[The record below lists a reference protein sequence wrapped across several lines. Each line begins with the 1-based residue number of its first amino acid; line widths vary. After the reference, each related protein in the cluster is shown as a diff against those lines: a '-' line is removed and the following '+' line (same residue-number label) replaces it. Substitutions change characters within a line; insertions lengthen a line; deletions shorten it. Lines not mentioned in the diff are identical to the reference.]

1 MAQFAPKN
9 KNFLS
14 PVGFKFIMS
23 RTPNVD
29 YFCQSASIPEV
40 SIGTREISTPVKD
53 YTVPGDKMTFGDLNL
68 RFLVNED
75 LDNYFEIYK
84 WLKGLTNPK
93 NTGDFQAYI
102 NSVDEKGRDSDFTKS
117 MSDARLLVLNSNYN
131 GIATVNFYNIF
142 PTSLTTLEFD
152 ASATDINYFT
162 AEVNFKYTIYEITDK
177 DQKKV
182 NLETLND
189 MWEKD
194 SPLDDEKLD
203 HDSLSI
209 PKLHAKYL
217 RLYNNFTTLRD
228 QAELE
233 VKRTYRDRWE
243 YYTGKSE
250 KPFPM
255 KLIKTDVAIY
265 LEADQEYQKSVLKAK
280 YLNQMVEAIK
290 TILSAISN
298 RSFHIKNAV
307 EFAKFLKGYEI

>member
-40 SIGTREISTPVKD
+40 SIGAREISTPVKD

-84 WLKGLTNPK
+84 WLKGLTNPA
-93 NTGDFQAYI
+93 NTGNFQAYI
-102 NSVDEKGRDSDFTKS
+102 NSVDEKGRDSDFTKT
-117 MSDARLLVLNSNYN
+117 MSDARLLVLNSNYQS
-131 GIATVNFYNIF
+131 IATVNFFNIF

-177 DQKKV
+177 DQDKV
-182 NLETLND
+182 
-189 MWEKD
+189 
-194 SPLDDEKLD
+194 
-203 HDSLSI
+203 
-209 PKLHAKYL
+209 
-217 RLYNNFTTLRD
+217 
-228 QAELE
+228 
-233 VKRTYRDRWE
+233 
-243 YYTGKSE
+243 
-250 KPFPM
+250 
-255 KLIKTDVAIY
+255 
-265 LEADQEYQKSVLKAK
+265 
-280 YLNQMVEAIK
+280 
-290 TILSAISN
+290 
-298 RSFHIKNAV
+298 
-307 EFAKFLKGYEI
+307 